1 MIITKLKHLWEEKG
15 RYLRK
20 VLFYYCST
28 MEPPKKSASPHIS
41 FTLLK
46 ESHLSPFSNAPRG
59 GDHDSDWCGAEWP
72 GFIVRHSTHFGR
84 ESDRMSILRTPEC
97 TQDVPIPNG
106 ITASQRYF
114 FYSVV
119 TSATKPASLPLYFN
133 VHGANFLTDLPQIPF
148 LSRIPKILSRKQKI
162 FYFYFLS
169 LSSHPEHLCG

>member
-1 MIITKLKHLWEEKG
+1 
-15 RYLRK
+15 
-20 VLFYYCST
+20 

-41 FTLLK
+41 STLLK
-46 ESHLSPFSNAPRG
+46 EFHLSPFSNAPRG

-114 FYSVV
+114 FTVWSPAPQNPLHCHF
-119 TSATKPASLPLYFN
+119 TSMCDAPTALI
-133 VHGANFLTDLPQIPF
+133 FLQTSPRYHFCPDF
-148 LSRIPKILSRKQKI
+148 RKSCQENRK
-162 FYFYFLS
+162 YFYFIFWAFLAILNICAVKFFS
-169 LSSHPEHLCG
+169 FFNQNRTVKIYCWI